1 MVVQLNLVALTL
13 LTLWWW
19 WSLEGALGDPQVVLV
34 NKGCSQYNAT
44 NLSNFYQNLNTTLA
58 ELRAQVSNQRKHFA
72 TAQATSGSDPVY
84 AMFQC
89 RNYLSITDCA
99 ACFAAA
105 AAQIRN
111 CSAGANGAR
120 VIYDGCFLRYES
132 NGFFD
137 QTTLPGNSMI
147 CGNQTAVGATA
158 FNATAQQVLMDLQIA
173 TPKIN
178 GFFAA
183 TKTQVAGGGA
193 IYAIAQCAE
202 TVTESGCLDCLNV
215 GYNNIHICLPNTD
228 GSAYDAGCFM
238 RYSETAFFADN
249 QTIDITPYLKQ
260 GGSSKKGA
268 IIGGVVGGVGLVV
281 ILLAL
286 FALLRR
292 YKKPKKKVPRGD
304 ILGATEL
311 RGPVTYRYNDL
322 KTATKNFSDENKLGE
337 GGFGDV
343 YKGTLKNGKVVA
355 VKKLLLG
362 QSGKM
367 DEQFESEVKLISNVH
382 HKNLV
387 RLLGCCSK
395 GQERILVYE
404 FMANNSLDRF
414 LFGENKGSLNWKQ
427 RYDIILGTAKG
438 LAYLHEDF
446 HVCIIHRD
454 IKTSN
459 ILLDDDMQPRIAD
472 FGLARLLPED
482 QSHLST
488 RFAGT
493 LGYTAPEYAIHGQLS
508 EKADAYSFGVVVLEV
523 ISGQK
528 SSELRADAEG
538 EFLLQRAWKLYEQDM
553 HLELVDK
560 TLDADDYDAEEV
572 KKIIEIALL
581 CTQASA
587 AARPTMSEVV
597 VLLKSKNS
605 VGHMKPSM
613 PVFVE
618 SNFRTRP
625 DTSTSTVANPLLNMG
640 CSTYNVSNLN
650 NFQANINATFSSLK
664 DEVSNESK
672 HFATAS
678 ETKGDVLTYTMF
690 QCRKY
695 LSKIDC
701 LNCFNTAFVQ
711 IRNCSAAASGA
722 RVIYDDCFLRYE
734 SGEFYSQTTEPG
746 NGVACG
752 NTSAKSAGFK
762 ASGQQVLMDLHTATP
777 KTK

>member
-1 MVVQLNLVALTL
+1 MVVQRLNLLALTFL
-13 LTLWWW
+13 MLWSW
-19 WSLEGALGDPQVVLV
+19 WSLEGALGDPQIRLL

-44 NLSNFYQNLNTTLA
+44 DLSNFYQNLNATLDD
-58 ELRAQVSNQRKHFA
+58 LRAQVSNQSRHFA
-72 TAQATSGSDPVY
+72 TAEEAKGANPVY

-89 RNYLSITDCA
+89 RNYLSKADCV
-99 ACFAAA
+99 ACFAVAT
-105 AAQIRN
+105 AQIGN

-120 VIYDGCFLRYES
+120 AIYDGCFLRYES

-137 QTTLPGNSMI
+137 QTTLPGNSML

-158 FNATAQQVLMDLQIA
+158 FNTTAQKVLNDLQIA
-173 TPKIN
+173 TPKIT

-183 TKTQVAGGGA
+183 TKTLVAGGA

-202 TVTESGCLDCLNV
+202 TVTESGCLDCLTV
-215 GYNNIHICLPNTD
+215 GYNNIQICLPNTD
-228 GSAYDAGCFM
+228 GRAFDAGCFM

-249 QTIDITPYLKQ
+249 QTIDITPFLEQ

-286 FALLRR
+286 FAFLRR
-292 YKKPKKKVPRGD
+292 YKKPKKVPRGD

-311 RGPVTYRYNDL
+311 KGPVTYRYKDL

-355 VKKLLLG
+355 VKKLSLG

-367 DEQFESEVKLISNVH
+367 DEQFESEVKLICNVH

-404 FMANNSLDRF
+404 YMANNSLDRF
-414 LFGENKGSLNWKQ
+414 LFGEKKGSLNWKQ
-427 RYDIILGTAKG
+427 RHDTILGTAKG

-508 EKADAYSFGVVVLEV
+508 EKADTYSFGVVVLEI

-538 EFLLQRAWKLYEQDM
+538 EFLLQRAWKLYEEDM

-560 TLDADDYDAEEV
+560 TLDPDDYDAEEV

-605 VGHMKPSM
+605 LGNMRPSM

-618 SNFRTRP
+618 SNFRTRA
-625 DTSTSTVANPLLNMG
+625 DTSTSTG
-640 CSTYNVSNLN
+640 SSTSN
-650 NFQANINATFSSLK
+650 
-664 DEVSNESK
+664 
-672 HFATAS
+672 ATAS
-678 ETKGDVLTYTMF
+678 ISM
-690 QCRKY
+690 
-695 LSKIDC
+695 LSG
-701 LNCFNTAFVQ
+701 
-711 IRNCSAAASGA
+711 R
-722 RVIYDDCFLRYE
+722 
-734 SGEFYSQTTEPG
+734 
-746 NGVACG
+746 
-752 NTSAKSAGFK
+752 
-762 ASGQQVLMDLHTATP
+762 
-777 KTK
+777 

>member
-1 MVVQLNLVALTL
+1 MGNVAVPVKFMSNKTELAWCKKSSYNLKKMEVELKLKLLVLALLMV
-13 LTLWWW
+13 
-19 WSLEGALGDPQVVLV
+19 GAIADPQIRLI

-44 NLSNFYQNLNTTLA
+44 NLLNFYQNLNATFVD
-58 ELRAQVSNQRKHFA
+58 LRTQVSNQSKNFA
-72 TAQATSGSDPVY
+72 TAQEAKGADPVY
-84 AMFQC
+84 ALFQC
-89 RNYLSITDCA
+89 RKYLSNADCA
-99 ACFAAA
+99 ACFDVA

-132 NGFFD
+132 SGFFD

-147 CGNQTAVGATA
+147 CGNQRAVGATSTT
-158 FNATAQQVLMDLQIA
+158 FNATARQVLMDLQIA
-173 TPKIN
+173 TPKIS

-202 TVTESGCLDCLNV
+202 TVTESGCLDCLTV
-215 GYNNIHICLPNTD
+215 GVTNIQSCLPNTD
-228 GSAYDAGCFM
+228 GRAFDAGCFM
-238 RYSETAFFADN
+238 RYSEISFFPDN
-249 QTIDITPYLKQ
+249 QTIDITPFLKQ
-260 GGSSKKGA
+260 DGSSKKGA

-286 FALLRR
+286 FAWLRW
-292 YKKPKKKVPRGD
+292 YQKPKRAPRGD

-311 RGPVTYRYNDL
+311 KGPVTYRYKDL
-322 KTATKNFSDENKLGE
+322 KSATKNFSDENKLGE

-355 VKKLLLG
+355 VKKLILG

-382 HKNLV
+382 HRNLV

-404 FMANNSLDRF
+404 YMPNSSLDKF
-414 LFGENKGSLNWKQ
+414 LFGEKNGSLNWKQ
-427 RYDIILGTAKG
+427 RYDIILGTARG

-454 IKTSN
+454 IKPSN
-459 ILLDDDMQPRIAD
+459 ILLDDDLQPRIAD

-508 EKADAYSFGVVVLEV
+508 EKADTYSFGVVVLEI

-528 SSELRADAEG
+528 SSELRDDAEG
-538 EFLLQRAWKLYEQDM
+538 EFLLQRAWKLYEGDM

-560 TLDADDYDAEEV
+560 TLNPDDYDAEEV

-587 AARPTMSEVV
+587 AARPTMSEIAI
-597 VLLKSKNS
+597 LLKSKNLL
-605 VGHMKPSM
+605 GHMRPAM

-618 SNFRTRP
+618 SNFRSRVDISISTAGSS
-625 DTSTSTVANPLLNMG
+625 TTSNATVSTS
-640 CSTYNVSNLN
+640 
-650 NFQANINATFSSLK
+650 
-664 DEVSNESK
+664 
-672 HFATAS
+672 
-678 ETKGDVLTYTMF
+678 VL
-690 QCRKY
+690 
-695 LSKIDC
+695 
-701 LNCFNTAFVQ
+701 
-711 IRNCSAAASGA
+711 SA
-722 RVIYDDCFLRYE
+722 R
-734 SGEFYSQTTEPG
+734 
-746 NGVACG
+746 
-752 NTSAKSAGFK
+752 
-762 ASGQQVLMDLHTATP
+762 
-777 KTK
+777 

>member
-1 MVVQLNLVALTL
+1 MSVVIELAGLSYDNGASAEDEDLLDMVVVKLGFEPITL
-13 LTLWWW
+13 FMLWAWW
-19 WSLEGALGDPQVVLV
+19 RLEGVVGDPQTLLI

-44 NLSNFYQNLNTTLA
+44 SLSNFYQNLNSTLLD
-58 ELRAQVSNQRKHFA
+58 LRTQVSNQSKHFA
-72 TAQATSGSDPVY
+72 TAQEARGADPVY

-89 RNYLSITDCA
+89 RNYLSNADCA
-99 ACFAAA
+99 TCFTVA

-137 QTTLPGNSMI
+137 QTTMPGNSMI
-147 CGNQTAVGATA
+147 CGNQSAVGPTA
-158 FNATAQQVLMDLQIA
+158 FKGTAEQFLKDLQIA
-173 TPKIN
+173 TPKIP

-183 TKTQVAGGGA
+183 TKTQVAGAA

-202 TVTESGCLDCLNV
+202 TVTESGCLDCLTV
-215 GYNNIHICLPNTD
+215 GYTNIQSCLPNTD
-228 GSAYDAGCFM
+228 GTAFDAGCFM
-238 RYSETAFFADN
+238 RYSETAFFAEN
-249 QTIDITPYLKQ
+249 QTIDITPFLKQ

-268 IIGGVVGGVGLVV
+268 IIGGGVGGVGLLVV
-281 ILLAL
+281 LLAL
-286 FALLRR
+286 FAWFRW
-292 YKKPKKKVPRGD
+292 YKKPKRVSRGD

-311 RGPVTYRYNDL
+311 KGPVTYRYKDL
-322 KTATKNFSDENKLGE
+322 KSATNNFSDDNKLGE

-367 DEQFESEVKLISNVH
+367 DESFESEVKLISNVH
-382 HKNLV
+382 HRNLV

-395 GQERILVYE
+395 DRERILVYE
-404 FMANNSLDRF
+404 YMANSSLDRF
-414 LFGENKGSLNWKQ
+414 LFGEKKASLNWKQ
-427 RYDIILGTAKG
+427 RYDIILGTARG

-459 ILLDDDMQPRIAD
+459 ILLDDDLQPKIAD

-508 EKADAYSFGVVVLEV
+508 AKADTYSFGVVVLEI

-528 SSELRADAEG
+528 SSELRADGDA
-538 EFLLQRAWKLYEQDM
+538 EFLLQRAWKLYESDI
-553 HLELVDK
+553 HFDLVDK
-560 TLDADDYDAEEV
+560 TLDTEDYEAEEV
-572 KKIIEIALL
+572 KKVVEIALL

-597 VLLKSKNS
+597 IFLKSKNLM
-605 VGHMKPSM
+605 GHMRPTM

-618 SNFRTRP
+618 SNLRSRP
-625 DTSTSTVANPLLNMG
+625 ETSTSTG
-640 CSTYNVSNLN
+640 SSTSN
-650 NFQANINATFSSLK
+650 
-664 DEVSNESK
+664 
-672 HFATAS
+672 ATAS
-678 ETKGDVLTYTMF
+678 TSVL
-690 QCRKY
+690 
-695 LSKIDC
+695 
-701 LNCFNTAFVQ
+701 
-711 IRNCSAAASGA
+711 SA
-722 RVIYDDCFLRYE
+722 R
-734 SGEFYSQTTEPG
+734 
-746 NGVACG
+746 
-752 NTSAKSAGFK
+752 
-762 ASGQQVLMDLHTATP
+762 
-777 KTK
+777 

>member
-1 MVVQLNLVALTL
+1 MVVEQEQLNLLTITFL
-13 LTLWWW
+13 MMWSWWR
-19 WSLEGALGDPQVVLV
+19 LEGAVGDPQISLL

-44 NLSNFYQNLNTTLA
+44 DLSNFNQNLNATLND
-58 ELRAQVSNQRKHFA
+58 LRTQVSNQSKHFA
-72 TAQATSGSDPVY
+72 TAQEARGADPVY

-89 RNYLSITDCA
+89 RNYLSTPDCA
-99 ACFAAA
+99 ACFTAAA
-105 AAQIRN
+105 SQIRN

-137 QTTLPGNSMI
+137 QTTMPGNSMI
-147 CGNQTAVGATA
+147 CGNQTAAGATA
-158 FNATAQQVLMDLQIA
+158 FNTTAQQVLMDLQIA
-173 TPKIN
+173 TPKIS

-183 TKTQVAGGGA
+183 TRTQVAGGA

-202 TVTESGCLDCLNV
+202 TVTESGCLDCLTV

-228 GSAYDAGCFM
+228 GRAFDAGCFM

-249 QTIDITPYLKQ
+249 QTIDITPFLNQ
-260 GGSSKKGA
+260 GGSSNKGA
-268 IIGGVVGGVGLVV
+268 IIGGVVGGVGFVV
-281 ILLAL
+281 ILIAL
-286 FALLRR
+286 FAFFRWH
-292 YKKPKKKVPRGD
+292 KKPKKVPRGD

-311 RGPVTYRYNDL
+311 KGPVIYKYKDL
-322 KTATKNFSDENKLGE
+322 KTATNNFSAENKLGE

-355 VKKLLLG
+355 VKKLILG
-362 QSGKM
+362 QSDKM
-367 DEQFESEVKLISNVH
+367 GEQFESEVKLISNVH

-387 RLLGCCSK
+387 RLLGCCTK

-404 FMANNSLDRF
+404 YMANNSLDRF
-414 LFGENKGSLNWKQ
+414 LFGEKKGSLNWKQ
-427 RYDIILGTAKG
+427 RYGIILGTAKG

-459 ILLDDDMQPRIAD
+459 ILLDDEMQPRIAD

-508 EKADAYSFGVVVLEV
+508 EKADAYSFGVVVLEI

-528 SSELRADAEG
+528 SSVLRADAEG

-560 TLDADDYDAEEV
+560 TLDPDDYEAEEV
-572 KKIIEIALL
+572 KKIMEIALL

-587 AARPTMSEVV
+587 SSRPTMSEVV
-597 VLLKSKNS
+597 ALLKNKNS
-605 VGHMKPSM
+605 MGQIKPSM

-618 SNFRTRP
+618 SNFRTRA
-625 DTSTSTVANPLLNMG
+625 DTSTSTAS
-640 CSTYNVSNLN
+640 STSN
-650 NFQANINATFSSLK
+650 
-664 DEVSNESK
+664 
-672 HFATAS
+672 ATAS
-678 ETKGDVLTYTMF
+678 ISM
-690 QCRKY
+690 
-695 LSKIDC
+695 LS
-701 LNCFNTAFVQ
+701 
-711 IRNCSAAASGA
+711 A
-722 RVIYDDCFLRYE
+722 R
-734 SGEFYSQTTEPG
+734 
-746 NGVACG
+746 
-752 NTSAKSAGFK
+752 
-762 ASGQQVLMDLHTATP
+762 
-777 KTK
+777 

>member
-1 MVVQLNLVALTL
+1 MVMHLKLLALTMM
-13 LTLWWW
+13 LWLA
-19 WSLEGALGDPQVVLV
+19 LEGAQGDPQIRLV

-44 NLSNFYQNLNTTLA
+44 DLTNFYQNLNSTLDI
-58 ELRAQVSNQRKHFA
+58 LRAQVSNKSMHFA
-72 TAQATSGSDPVY
+72 TAQEARGADPVY

-89 RNYLSITDCA
+89 RNYLSTADCT
-99 ACFAAA
+99 ACFATAA
-105 AAQIRN
+105 IEIRN
-111 CSAGANGAR
+111 CSTGANGAR
-120 VIYDGCFLRYES
+120 VIYDGCFLRYET

-137 QTTLPGNSMI
+137 QTTMPGNSMI
-147 CGNQTAVGATA
+147 CGNKRAGGATA
-158 FNATAQQVLMDLQIA
+158 FNTTAQQVLKDLQIA
-173 TPKIN
+173 TPKIT
-178 GFFAA
+178 GYFAA
-183 TKTQVAGGGA
+183 TKTQLAGGA

-202 TVTESGCLDCLNV
+202 TVTESGCLDCLTV
-215 GYNNIHICLPNTD
+215 GYDNIHGCLPNTN
-228 GSAYDAGCFM
+228 GTAFDAGCFM

-249 QTIDITPYLKQ
+249 QTIDITPFLRK

-268 IIGGVVGGVGLVV
+268 IIGGVVGGVGLIV

-292 YKKPKKKVPRGD
+292 SMKPKKATRGD

-311 RGPVTYRYNDL
+311 KGPETYRYKDL

-343 YKGTLKNGKVVA
+343 YKGTLKNGKIVA
-355 VKKLLLG
+355 VKKLVLG
-362 QSGKM
+362 QSRKM

-404 FMANNSLDRF
+404 YMANNSLDRF
-414 LFGENKGSLNWKQ
+414 LFGQKKGSLNWKQ

-459 ILLDDDMQPRIAD
+459 ILLDNDMQPKIAD

-482 QSHLST
+482 QTHLST

-508 EKADAYSFGVVVLEV
+508 EKADTYSFGVVVLEI

-528 SSELRADAEG
+528 SSELREDAEG
-538 EFLLQRAWKLYEQDM
+538 EFLLQRAWKLYEEDM

-560 TLDADDYDAEEV
+560 TLDPEDYDAEEV
-572 KKIIEIALL
+572 KKIIEIGLL

-587 AARPTMSEVV
+587 AARPTMSEL
-597 VLLKSKNS
+597 VLLLKGKNS
-605 VGHMKPSM
+605 LGLLRPSM

-618 SNFRTRP
+618 SNFRTRV
-625 DTSTSTVANPLLNMG
+625 DTSTSTGSA
-640 CSTYNVSNLN
+640 TSN
-650 NFQANINATFSSLK
+650 
-664 DEVSNESK
+664 
-672 HFATAS
+672 ATAS
-678 ETKGDVLTYTMF
+678 ISM
-690 QCRKY
+690 
-695 LSKIDC
+695 LS
-701 LNCFNTAFVQ
+701 
-711 IRNCSAAASGA
+711 A
-722 RVIYDDCFLRYE
+722 R
-734 SGEFYSQTTEPG
+734 
-746 NGVACG
+746 
-752 NTSAKSAGFK
+752 
-762 ASGQQVLMDLHTATP
+762 
-777 KTK
+777 